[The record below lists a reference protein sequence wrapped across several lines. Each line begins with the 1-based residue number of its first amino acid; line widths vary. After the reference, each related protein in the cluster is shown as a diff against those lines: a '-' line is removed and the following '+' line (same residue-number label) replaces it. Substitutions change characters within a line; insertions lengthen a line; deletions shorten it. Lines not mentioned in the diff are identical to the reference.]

1 MAGSTAL
8 RKLSR
13 RANQIAT
20 KRYAVGGEKSGGGCP
35 GPLFGGCRVLDDGF
49 LVQAALG
56 SLAESMPILAA
67 KVQDSPSHRCVDVWE
82 SHSHTLTLSQ

>member
-1 MAGSTAL
+1 M
-8 RKLSR
+8 
-13 RANQIAT
+13 
-20 KRYAVGGEKSGGGCP
+20 
-35 GPLFGGCRVLDDGF
+35 DDGF

-82 SHSHTLTLSQ
+82 SHSHTLTLSQYIVEAGCQDWRQCPGAHPL